1 VSDTGRTGDNLF
13 GIVVPFYSRHGYF
26 LELIESLLKQSDGR
40 FEVLI
45 IDDSGKN
52 LIGKDFLTKSCDDRF
67 SLIANSS
74 NFGPFVSW
82 NIGLSEMFSRQ
93 RYRILSIVHEDDL
106 LNRDYVKNSLEAV
119 EKHPSIDV
127 FHSRVKIIGSYGKP
141 KITVQDL
148 IKGLANLGSKQ
159 LEIQSA
165 HDSGLA
171 RILSNNFVFCP
182 TMVFNA
188 SKFESIEF
196 GSRWKMV
203 GDLDFIANALLSGR
217 TFLQLPDKNYFYR
230 RHENNLTVKLT
241 STTTRFQE
249 ELQIYNELEEVC
261 KTAGFN
267 ASAKVA
273 GNARIIKLHIAY
285 RIVISLVR
293 FDLSGLRQLIS
304 VYPFKKN

>member
-1 VSDTGRTGDNLF
+1 MF
-13 GIVVPFYSRHGYF
+13 GIVIPAFRGGKY
-26 LELIESLLKQSDGR
+26 LEELIKSLINGSNHNW
-40 FEVLI
+40 EAI
-45 IDDSGKN
+45 IVDDS
-52 LIGKDFLTKSCDDRF
+52 KSSQILNELSDMKLDSRF
-67 SLIANSS
+67 TVLRNDE
-74 NFGPFVSW
+74 NRGPFASW
-82 NIGLSEMFSRQ
+82 NIGLEELLERNK
-93 RYRILSIVHEDDL
+93 YDLVAVVHEDDVL
-106 LNRDYVKNSLEAV
+106 AMNYINNFVLYFSRYPKIDIYHSKVKL
-119 EKHPSIDV
+119 
-127 FHSRVKIIGSYGKP
+127 IGSNGRRKFTFQDVVKRLSFRQLSRKP
-141 KITVQDL
+141 IISYAD
-148 IKGLANLGSKQ
+148 KGLAN
-159 LEIQSA
+159 
-165 HDSGLA
+165 
-171 RILSNNFVFCP
+171 ILRKNFIFCP
-182 TMVFNA
+182 TMVFNVR
-188 SKFESIEF
+188 SFDEIKFSN
-196 GSRWKMV
+196 RWKMV

-241 STTTRFQE
+241 STTTRFHE